1 MNIEKAVEILR
12 RKRACNA
19 AVTWASCQ
27 VSGEAAWANC
37 VHGGW
42 MLWLVGTC
50 AAGQESDARRKLTL
64 AACECARLALK
75 YVAAGELRPL
85 RAIET
90 AEQWARGEAGVT
102 IDDVRDAADTAA
114 RASARAAYATADASA
129 TAAAAAAAAADTTDD
144 SAAAAGAAAAAAAYA
159 AYAAGCAAGYAAV
172 AQQAVLAECANI
184 VRKHYPD
191 LSFLAAEATGDA
203 ESYVSG

>member
-19 AVTWASCQ
+19 AVTWVSRQ

-37 VHGGW
+37 VHGDW

-114 RASARAAYATADASA
+114 RASARAAYATTDASTA
-129 TAAAAAAAAADTTDD
+129 AAAAAAAAADTTDD
-144 SAAAAGAAAAAAAYA
+144 SAAAAAAAVAAAYA
-159 AYAAGCAAGYAAV
+159 AGFAARYPAV

-203 ESYVSG
+203 GSYVSG